1 MKTSITVRFSIILL
15 FILVAINA
23 YGQLSVDFESKG
35 TICLNEVVSFSNKS
49 IDSESY
55 IWDFCFESLSQT
67 PVLKVA
73 ENNIVG
79 ASAPEGIEVIQDRG
93 RWYSI
98 VISRDNGLLFLLNFL
113 EGLDKAPSISQIN
126 VQGVSINNAKDLRL
140 INENG
145 SWYALLAGYSNNNV
159 YRLAFGESLEN
170 SPIATN
176 LGNIGGWNNIRGID
190 LAKDGEDVVALISS
204 FSNNRLAIIRFKGG
218 ITNNPVLPEDVIIA
232 NNMTLGSGLMGIS
245 VIKSENSWYG
255 LIASFSNNRVLLLNF
270 GTSLFS
276 NPTVSLL
283 PIQTSLSSP
292 TSVSLQKEGHN
303 FFLYIMQR
311 NNGLVR
317 ASFGSII
324 SDQILQETN
333 IGNFA
338 GNLSDIF
345 AFRLFKNTP
354 TWSGMTIS
362 ANSRRVTLLSFPEG
376 CANQLLKSSTEF
388 EPFGLSFNNPG
399 NYPIE
404 LTAIGENGN
413 RKNMIKEITVLDQPA
428 PQLNID
434 FSQSLCSSTP
444 TQLSSQ
450 SDLTLSSLNW
460 SLGDGSEYDIAA
472 PTHQFAEAGAYTVRL
487 DAVAEN
493 GCSNFTQKEIN
504 IYNPPEPDFEF
515 EEDVV
520 CSNAPLA
527 LNNTSTHDAPDS
539 LLSWLWDFNEE
550 GTDNTRDPSFT
561 FPQGGDKEVTLTA
574 AIPGC
579 EASISKNIFITAGPQ
594 VDFSFAGNC
603 LNEPFTFENLTTGER
618 ITGYQWDFADGYFA
632 EVTNPI
638 HEFEEPG
645 TFPVNLKAQNEEGC
659 RTEITKN
666 VFVRDV
672 PNINF
677 EWELP
682 CRSNPV
688 QIYDRS
694 TVRLANIAQRNWT
707 WSGPGGESATATN
720 LQNPFFTPQSA
731 GTYQLK
737 LKATSNF
744 GCADSLTQ
752 NIQVLPAPLADF
764 STERLCTG
772 QSALFEAQVD
782 YPEGS
787 ITRYDWLIDGT
798 LYTGPSVTRT
808 FNQARA
814 FNASLLVR
822 ADNLCES
829 VVNKSLQ
836 IFPTPT
842 VSIAHTALC
851 NNQDIRFT
859 PVVSSIDPV
868 AQYTWSVNNVPSGQE
883 QIFVRRFATPGSR
896 NIALQVNTLNGC
908 QGRMEQPFDIAQS
921 PIAAFEPLPSQGARP
936 LRVQF
941 ENTSQF
947 ADSYRWFFRESA
959 GQGSSAANPE
969 FIYTEEATERA
980 MLIAENTAGCADT
993 AFAFI
998 EIMKPLLDV
1007 ALMRISTQTTGDR
1020 LQFNLDIE
1028 NRGSVVIEDMDIL
1041 ADLGGSLQ
1049 LYEKMNRRLFSGE
1062 RIDYPLAYSLR
1073 QLDYQEIH
1081 HVCFTLIPNV
1091 SGLEDVNPVDNKD
1104 CLTLSGSFQMLDLYP
1119 NPVTDRVYI
1128 PFVMPSR
1135 ETLQFRILDSR
1146 GNLVADK
1153 SYPGLR
1159 TGLNVIQWET
1169 ASLNSGVYLIQLTHD
1184 GKSLVKKM
1192 VVR

>member
-1 MKTSITVRFSIILL
+1 MRLLIILL
-15 FILVAINA
+15 INLVSIKV

-35 TICLNEVVSFSNKS
+35 TICLNEVVAFSNKS
-49 IDSESY
+49 TNAQSF
-55 IWDFCFESLSQT
+55 IWDFCFESLNQIPT
-67 PVLKVA
+67 LQVA
-73 ENNIVG
+73 LNSIDG
-79 ASAPEGIEVIQDRG
+79 ASNPEGIEVIYEQG
-93 RWYSI
+93 VWYSI
-98 VISRDNGLLFLLNFL
+98 VISRDNGNLFLLKFI
-113 EGLDKAPSISQIN
+113 EGLDSQPLISQIN
-126 VQGVSINNAKDLRL
+126 VQGATISNAKDLRL
-140 INENG
+140 IKDNG
-145 SWYALLAGYSNNNV
+145 NWHAILAGNTNNNL
-159 YRLAFGESLEN
+159 YRLNFGKSIEN
-170 SPIATN
+170 SPISVN
-176 LGNIGGWNNIRGID
+176 LGNIGGWNSIRGID
-190 LAKDGEDVVALISS
+190 LAKDGDDVIAFISS

-218 ITNNPVLPEDVIIA
+218 ITNNPVLPQDLIIA
-232 NNMTLGSGLMGIS
+232 SDMALGSGLMGIS
-245 VIKSENSWYG
+245 VIKSDNNWFG
-255 LIASFSNNRVLLLNF
+255 LLASFSNNRVLLLNF
-270 GTSLFS
+270 GSNLFS
-276 NPTVSLL
+276 NPVVTLL
-283 PIQTSLSSP
+283 PIQSSLSFP
-292 TSVSLQKEGHN
+292 TSVSLQREGLN
-303 FFLYIMQR
+303 FYGFIMQR
-311 NNGLVR
+311 NNGLLRV
-317 ASFGSII
+317 SFGNNI
-324 SDQILQETN
+324 SDQNLLENN
-333 IGNFA
+333 IGNLA
-338 GNLSDIF
+338 GNLSDVF

-354 TWSGMTIS
+354 IWSGMAIS
-362 ANSRRVTLLSFPEG
+362 ANSRRVTVLNFPEG
-376 CANQLLKSSTEF
+376 CDNQPLKSSTEI
-388 EPFGLSFNNPG
+388 EPFGLSFNTPG
-399 NYPIE
+399 TFPIE
-404 LTAIGENGN
+404 LTAIDESNN
-413 RKNMIKEITVLDQPA
+413 RSSVVKQITVLEQTA
-428 PQLNID
+428 PILNID
-434 FSQSLCSSTP
+434 FSQSLCNTSP
-444 TQLSSQ
+444 TQLTSQ
-450 SDLTLSSLNW
+450 SDQTLSSLNW
-460 SLGDGSEYDIAA
+460 SLGDGTEYDVPA
-472 PTHQFAEAGAYTVRL
+472 PTHQFTEAGAYTVRL

-493 GCSNFTQKEIN
+493 GCSNFAQKEIN

-515 EEDVV
+515 EEGIV

-527 LNNTSTHDAPDS
+527 LINTSIHDAPDN
-539 LLSWLWDFNEE
+539 LLTWTWDFNEE
-550 GTDNTRDPSFT
+550 GTASQRDPSFT
-561 FPQGGDKEVTLTA
+561 FPQGGDKEVRLTA

-579 EASISKNIFITAGPQ
+579 EATISKNIFITAGPQ
-594 VDFSFAGNC
+594 VDFNVTGNC

-618 ITGYQWDFADGYFA
+618 ITGFQWDFNDGYFA

-645 TFPVNLKAQNEEGC
+645 TFAVNLQAQNEEGC

-666 VFVRDV
+666 VFVRDLPSV
-672 PNINF
+672 NF

-707 WSGPGGESATATN
+707 WSGPGGESATAAN

-752 NIQVLPAPLADF
+752 NIEVLPAPSADF
-764 STERLCTG
+764 TTERLCTG
-772 QSALFEAQVD
+772 QSARFEAQVD

-808 FNQARA
+808 FNQARP

-851 NNQDIRFT
+851 NYQDIRFT
-859 PVVSSIDPV
+859 PVVNSIDPV
-868 AQYTWSVNNVPSGQE
+868 AQYTWSVNNVPSGE
-883 QIFVRRFATPGSR
+883 EEVFVRRFTTPGSR
-896 NIALQVNTLNGC
+896 SIAVQVNTLNGC
-908 QGRMEQPFDIAQS
+908 QGRVEQPFDIAQS

-947 ADSYRWFFRESA
+947 ADTYRWFFRESA
-959 GQGSSAANPE
+959 AQGSTAVNPE
-969 FIYTEEATERA
+969 FIYTDEATERA
-980 MLIAENTAGCADT
+980 MLIAENAAGCADT
-993 AFAFI
+993 AYAFI

-1028 NRGSVVIEDMDIL
+1028 NRGSVVIDDMDIL

-1062 RIDYPLAYSLR
+1062 RIEYPLAYSLR

-1081 HVCFTLIPNV
+1081 HVCFTLLPNV
-1091 SGLEDVNPVDNKD
+1091 SGLEDVNPLDNKD
-1104 CLTLSGSFQMLDLYP
+1104 CLTLSGSFQLLDLYP

-1146 GNLVADK
+1146 GNVVADK